1 MGFCMGGGLA
11 LQAALNDA
19 GTGRYAVA
27 IPFYGSPLTP
37 EQAAQVKTPI
47 LGMYGADDQGIP
59 AADVKA
65 MQDALTAAEVD
76 NSFTLYEGA
85 PHAFF
90 NDTRESQWAGGGG
103 GCVGADAGVVG
114 EVFGVVR
121 LKL

>member
-19 GTGRYAVA
+19 GTGHAVA

-65 MQDALTAAEVD
+65 MQDALTAA
-76 NSFTLYEGA
+76 
-85 PHAFF
+85 
-90 NDTRESQWAGGGG
+90 GGGQLVYRVRG
-103 GCVGADAGVVG
+103 RAARAFSTIRVRATGRRRRRMGADAGVVG